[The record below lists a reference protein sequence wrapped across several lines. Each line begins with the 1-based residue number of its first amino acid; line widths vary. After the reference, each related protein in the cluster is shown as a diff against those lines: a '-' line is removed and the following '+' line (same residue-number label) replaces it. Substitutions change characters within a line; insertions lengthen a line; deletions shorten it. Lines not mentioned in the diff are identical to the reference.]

1 MLEKEE
7 IEYFGEMIK
16 KTVDGAV
23 KNAIKELMEQLA
35 PARPH
40 EHEEEEEEDRLMT
53 ERFQEDD
60 LIGANLTNL
69 DTDKE
74 VVHRK
79 ASYGYPGTA
88 DILALFESQ
97 ARGYPLHIAKRHM
110 SLPRNMN
117 QYRSG
122 EEGRSIMDMNATL
135 TGSFTRPRR
144 TISEDEEITE
154 KKEDNGG
161 MF

>member
-23 KNAIKELMEQLA
+23 KNALEKIVPAQL
-35 PARPH
+35 H
-40 EHEEEEEEDRLMT
+40 EHDEEEEEGEARLITERLM
-53 ERFQEDD
+53 EDD
-60 LIGANLTNL
+60 LIASNLTNL
-69 DTDKE
+69 DDDIQ

-88 DILALFESQ
+88 DILALFEAQ
-97 ARGYPLHIAKRHM
+97 ARDYPYKIAKRLM

-135 TGSFTRPRR
+135 AGSFTRPRR
-144 TISEDEEITE
+144 TISEDEEVIE
-154 KKEDNGG
+154 RKEDNGG